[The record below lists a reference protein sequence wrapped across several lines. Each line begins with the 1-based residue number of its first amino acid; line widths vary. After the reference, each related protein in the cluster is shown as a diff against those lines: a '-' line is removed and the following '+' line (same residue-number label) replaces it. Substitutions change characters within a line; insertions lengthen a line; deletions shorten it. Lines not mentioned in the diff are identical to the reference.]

1 MHCSVCLRQRI
12 RKKEQFPL
20 ISIDSKKRAVILY
33 LVRRHTRISVF
44 HVIGYA
50 CNIKTLRGDLHGL
63 EENWADET
71 TRRRRRS
78 SLARMRARGKRLL
91 TQPCFGMRMCRRAYF
106 PVYGSSRYFIMRCS
120 SSLAAML
127 SGWPFRFSIHIF
139 LSGRG
144 FSRVRR

>member
-78 SLARMRARGKRLL
+78 SQAS
-91 TQPCFGMRMCRRAYF
+91 F
-106 PVYGSSRYFIMRCS
+106 
-120 SSLAAML
+120 
-127 SGWPFRFSIHIF
+127 F
-139 LSGRG
+139 LKISEFLRKI
-144 FSRVRR
+144 